1 MPVVRRQH
9 QRLAESREAWQ
20 DERMAPDTLTDLLT
34 LPSGERADLAMALW
48 ASLDDAQ
55 RGAELALTR
64 EQAAEFDRR
73 LDEHR
78 ADPRSALPW
87 EDVRRKLLNRP

>member
-1 MPVVRRQH
+1 M
-9 QRLAESREAWQ
+9 REAWQ
-20 DERMAPDTLTDLLT
+20 DGRMAPNTLTDLLR

-55 RGAELALTR
+55 RGVELALTR
-64 EQAAEFDRR
+64 EQAAELDRR
-73 LDEHR
+73 LEEHR
-78 ADPRSALPW
+78 ADPSSALPW

>member
-1 MPVVRRQH
+1 
-9 QRLAESREAWQ
+9 
-20 DERMAPDTLTDLLT
+20 MAPGTLTNQLK
-34 LPSGERADLAMALW
+34 LPFDERADLAVALW

-73 LDEHR
+73 LEEHR
-78 ADPRSALPW
+78 ADPSSAIPW
-87 EDVRRKLLNRP
+87 EDVRRKLLSRP

>member
-1 MPVVRRQH
+1 
-9 QRLAESREAWQ
+9 
-20 DERMAPDTLTDLLT
+20 MAPDTLTNLLR
-34 LPSGERADLAMALW
+34 LPFAERADVAVALR

-73 LDEHR
+73 LEEHR
-78 ADPRSALPW
+78 ADPSSAIPW
-87 EDVRRKLLNRP
+87 EDVRRKLLSRP